1 MMNRSNPL
9 RPMILVFVVMNGLLV
24 AGKNTLIR
32 WGIDQDVAI
41 IGNLILFLVS
51 LAAFLITRN
60 SLKSDNPNVFVRAM
74 YSSFMIK
81 LFVCAAGAFTY
92 FMMVR
97 PDINKPGLVFCMVL
111 YIVYTAI
118 EVSTLTKLLRKKK
131 NA

>member
-1 MMNRSNPL
+1 MNRSNPL

-24 AGKNTLIR
+24 AGKNILIR

>member
-1 MMNRSNPL
+1 
-9 RPMILVFVVMNGLLV
+9 MILVFVVMNGLLV
-24 AGKNTLIR
+24 AGKNILTR

-74 YSSFMIK
+74 YSGFMIK

>member
-1 MMNRSNPL
+1 MNRSNPL
-9 RPMILVFVVMNGLLV
+9 RTMILVFVLMNGLLV
-24 AGKNTLIR
+24 AGKNILSR

-81 LFVCAAGAFTY
+81 LFVCAAGAFAY
-92 FMMVR
+92 FMIAR
-97 PDINKPGLVFCMVL
+97 PDINKPGLVFCMIL